1 MRDYT
6 VHAIEYEPTGPTTP
20 MLTPARDTY
29 VMTPDGLCIVE
40 HVVMQNGRPMLSVR
54 RVDDGQVFVHPASA
68 CHLTGGR

>member
-1 MRDYT
+1 MRNFEAHT
-6 VHAIEYEPTGPTTP
+6 IEFEPTGATTP

-40 HVVMQNGRPMLSVR
+40 HVVMQGARPMLSVK

-68 CHLTGGR
+68 CHMTGGR